1 MLDIKFVRQNAD
13 AVKENIIKKFQH
25 EKLHLVDEVIKLDEE
40 VRAAKTRGDE
50 LRSARN
56 TISREIGSFMKQ
68 GLKDRERQRLP
79 ESARTGNEEEFR
91 VGIGDQA
98 MDEHRLV
105 DVYLPVPSQGRK
117 VVRVCSYRSHRRIL
131 YKNFR
136 ACANMPSR
144 PASG

>member
-68 GLKDRERQRLP
+68 GLKDKAEEAKKKVAEMAAELEALEKKEVEMGEELKKRMMVIPQMIGP
-79 ESARTGNEEEFR
+79 E
-91 VGIGDQA
+91 VPIGKD
-98 MDEHRLV
+98 DSENVEIEKFGEPVVPDWEIPYHV
-105 DVYLPVPSQGRK
+105 D
-117 VVRVCSYRSHRRIL
+117 
-131 YKNFR
+131 
-136 ACANMPSR
+136 
-144 PASG
+144 